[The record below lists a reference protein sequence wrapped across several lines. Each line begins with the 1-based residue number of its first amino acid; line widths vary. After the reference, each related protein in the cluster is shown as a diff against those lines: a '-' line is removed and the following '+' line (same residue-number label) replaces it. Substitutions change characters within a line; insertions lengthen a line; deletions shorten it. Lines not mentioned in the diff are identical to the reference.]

1 MVFGQQHQK
10 LKFLH
15 HTLNNCIIVRYAR
28 VTGAT
33 LAIHYV
39 CPEGWQGKSFE
50 AQEAHQWG
58 EKR

>member
-15 HTLNNCIIVRYAR
+15 HTLTKCVIVRYAR

-39 CPEGWQGKSFE
+39 RPEGWQGKSDE
-50 AQEAHQWG
+50 AQEAHQ
-58 EKR
+58 